1 MTDDQIAQLL
11 VANMTVMDR
20 LIRRL
25 ETGQPVVR
33 QELAAELDD
42 IASHLDGPTGRL
54 ALQAMSKMLRDRA
67 VSRPLKLV

>member
-42 IASHLDGPTGRL
+42 IFDSLSPRCAL
-54 ALQAMSKMLRDRA
+54 AYA
-67 VSRPLKLV
+67 VD

>member
-1 MTDDQIAQLL
+1 
-11 VANMTVMDR
+11 MDR

-42 IASHLDGPTGRL
+42 IFDSLSPRCAL
-54 ALQAMSKMLRDRA
+54 AYA
-67 VSRPLKLV
+67 VD